1 MNSES
6 SPLAE
11 ADEIFRQSLTSAIQ
25 AYTAVLG
32 LPTLLPK
39 LVTTANSLSQ
49 SRDASVSAR
58 KNLAESTKVFKRVVK
73 NAESNPTAATVQEL
87 AKEGRACIKSYQDEI
102 DSLTRRCKT
111 SETALSNVHQILGN
125 IPDPASMLSLAFEK
139 LENIS
144 TRLSLSQTSVRSL
157 VEEKEQLK
165 KRLEEATTTVKPTST
180 HSKASI
186 EPSTAAASA
195 AALTREEREELI
207 QLRREVAEYEVE
219 FRGLQNQ
226 DITIRK
232 LEAKIEE
239 MQESNEQS
247 LQEQLTKVQ
256 EEITEKASAR
266 VADAL
271 DREATM
277 ERRLQALE
285 MELRA
290 ERAGRVATQTK
301 LFESDEGLGQR
312 EAAWEAQKAIF
323 AGEADRLR
331 ESLGEVSRERDELR
345 LKLEMLKGQRAA
357 SSSSSSYTSTALA
370 GKRSSSVLS
379 PPPSEG
385 MALDIASQIK
395 AYEAEISE
403 LTSSNAMLRDEMRI
417 LDEKVTEERRVTQAT
432 IMALEKEK
440 HTLLSEVAQLE
451 AQIANSPS
459 MEIIEKMQRELRILK
474 RLEYNADE
482 DVTVSD
488 ENRRDPEI
496 TSIPGNHQESDLETI
511 LVNRL
516 RKMEADL
523 VKERN
528 AKGEKQEEYDIL
540 LKRVAELEREKEGAQ
555 KLISSLESDLQLAIA
570 SPPLNILSTGDSSVI
585 GRSSLPGQPS
595 NDEST
600 LQRILFPGEAVA
612 ESSVASVQI
621 PLEQSKLATEKGN
634 DDHSVVTIIMAQR
647 DRLRAR
653 CDGLEAERDSFKQ
666 ELQNQVRMAE
676 SLKTDNTKLYEKVRY
691 LQNFNKNRPD
701 GMACNDADL
710 DLEALEE
717 RYEASVDP
725 FRQFSRAERQR
736 KLKEMS
742 PLDRFVFIGAKTVLA
757 TKQMRTILFCYI
769 VGMHLLVFFTTH
781 QWGYDHGQC
790 EDFLSAHEDLAHLH
804 HGVPKLGNDMNSS
817 V

>member
-1 MNSES
+1 MTSES
-6 SPLAE
+6 FTPTE
-11 ADEIFRQSLTSAIQ
+11 ADEALRQSLISAAQ
-25 AYTAVLG
+25 AYSTVLC
-32 LPTLLPK
+32 LPSLLPK
-39 LVTTANSLSQ
+39 LVTTANSLTQ
-49 SRDASVSAR
+49 SRDASVAAR

-73 NAESNPTAATVQEL
+73 NAETNPTTSTVQEL
-87 AKEGRACIKSYQDEI
+87 AKEGRACIKAYQEEI

-111 SETALSNVHQILGN
+111 SESALSNVHQALEN
-125 IPDPASMLSLAFEK
+125 IPDPSSLISLALEK
-139 LENIS
+139 LEKLASQLN
-144 TRLSLSQTSVRSL
+144 LSQNSIKSMA
-157 VEEKEQLK
+157 EENEQLK
-165 KRLEEATTTVKPTST
+165 KKLEEASLVKTTQ
-180 HSKASI
+180 SKAPTTD
-186 EPSTAAASA
+186 PSSASS
-195 AALTREEREELI
+195 LSRDEREELI

-239 MQESNEQS
+239 MQESSEQA
-247 LQEQLTKVQ
+247 LQDQLAKVQ

-271 DREATM
+271 EREAAM
-277 ERRLQALE
+277 ERRLQAIE

-301 LFESDEGLGQR
+301 LFENDEGVGQR
-312 EAAWEAQKAIF
+312 EAAWEAQRAIF

-345 LKLEMLKGQRAA
+345 LKVEMLKGQR
-357 SSSSSSYTSTALA
+357 SSGSSNPTN
-370 GKRSSSVLS
+370 KRTSSVLS
-379 PPPSEG
+379 PPASEG
-385 MALDIASQIK
+385 VLLDFATQAK

-403 LTSSNAMLRDEMRI
+403 LTISNAMLREEMRSM
-417 LDEKVTEERRVTQAT
+417 DEKFAEERRVTQAS
-432 IMALEKEK
+432 MMLLEREK
-440 HTLLSEVAQLE
+440 LSLLSEVSQLE
-451 AQIANSPS
+451 AQIASSPS
-459 MEIIEKMQRELRILK
+459 SEMIEKMQHELRILK

-482 DVTVSD
+482 ELTGFD
-488 ENRRDPEI
+488 ENRRDPEM
-496 TSIPGNHQESDLETI
+496 TSLPVNHKESDLETI

-528 AKGEKQEEYDIL
+528 AKAEKQQEYDL
-540 LKRVAELEREKEGAQ
+540 LQKRVAELEHEKNEAH

-570 SPPLNILSTGDSSVI
+570 SPPLNIIASAESSMMSRST
-585 GRSSLPGQPS
+585 LPVGTGQPS
-595 NDEST
+595 NEEST
-600 LQRILFPGEAVA
+600 LQRILFPGEATSEPPTA
-612 ESSVASVQI
+612 PLQTQ
-621 PLEQSKLATEKGN
+621 LEQSKSSAEKVN

-666 ELQNQVRMAE
+666 ELQIQVRLAE

-691 LQNFNKNRPD
+691 LQNFNKTRPD
-701 GMACNDADL
+701 GNAYNDADL

-742 PLDRFVFIGAKTVLA
+742 PLDRFVFMGAKTVLA
-757 TKQMRTILFCYI
+757 TKQMRTVLFCYI

-790 EDFLSAHEDLAHLH
+790 EDFLSGHEDLAHLH
-804 HGVPKLGNDMNSS
+804 HGVPKLANDLNASA
-817 V
+817 

>member
-1 MNSES
+1 MTSES
-6 SPLAE
+6 SPLTE
-11 ADEIFRQSLTSAIQ
+11 VDEVFRQSLTGAIQ
-25 AYTAVLG
+25 AYTTVLG
-32 LPTLLPK
+32 LPNLLPK

-73 NAESNPTAATVQEL
+73 NAESNPTATTVQEL
-87 AKEGRACIKSYQDEI
+87 AKEGRACIKGYQDEI

-125 IPDPASMLSLAFEK
+125 IPDPAPILSLA
-139 LENIS
+139 LENLETMS
-144 TRLSLSQTSVRSL
+144 TRLSLSQTSIKSL
-157 VEEKEQLK
+157 VEENEQLK
-165 KRLEEATTTVKPTST
+165 KRLEEASTKVKPTT
-180 HSKASI
+180 HSV
-186 EPSTAAASA
+186 EPSSAA

-247 LQEQLTKVQ
+247 LQEQLAKVQ

-323 AGEADRLR
+323 SGEADRLR

-357 SSSSSSYTSTALA
+357 NSSSSSSTSTALTS
-370 GKRSSSVLS
+370 KRSTSVLS

-385 MALDIASQIK
+385 MVLDIASQIK

-403 LTSSNAMLRDEMRI
+403 LTSSNAMLREEMRV
-417 LDEKVTEERRVTQAT
+417 LDGKVTEERRVAQAS
-432 IMALEKEK
+432 IMILEREK

-451 AQIANSPS
+451 AQISNSPS
-459 MEIIEKMQRELRILK
+459 NEVIEKMQRELRILK

-482 DVTVSD
+482 DLTVSD
-488 ENRRDPEI
+488 ENRRDPEM
-496 TSIPGNHQESDLETI
+496 TSLPANHQESDLETI

-528 AKGEKQEEYDIL
+528 AKVQKQEEYDML
-540 LKRVAELEREKEGAQ
+540 LKRVAELERDKEEAQ

-570 SPPLNILSTGDSSVI
+570 SPPLNVLSAGDSSVI
-585 GRSSLPGQPS
+585 GRSALPGQPS
-595 NDEST
+595 SNDETT
-600 LQRILFPGEAVA
+600 LQRILFPGEAMG
-612 ESSVASVQI
+612 ESSVAPVQI
-621 PLEQSKLATEKGN
+621 PLEQSKSTTEKAN

-666 ELQNQVRMAE
+666 ELQVQVRLAE

-701 GMACNDADL
+701 GMAYNDADL

-742 PLDRFVFIGAKTVLA
+742 PLDRFVFVGAKTVLA
-757 TKQMRTILFCYI
+757 TKQMRTVLFCYI

-790 EDFLSAHEDLAHLH
+790 EDFLSGHEDLAHLH